1 MKTDNSMHASSHKK
15 YILQKPQ
22 TKRETEQKERFSPHL
37 ADTAGYCLTVW
48 KPTMSE
54 HVC

>member
-1 MKTDNSMHASSHKK
+1 MKTDNSIIHLVIKK
-15 YILQKPQ
+15 YVLQKPQ
-22 TKRETEQKERFSPHL
+22 TKHETEQKERFSPHL